1 MDFFVNIAK
10 WYVRNIFPR
19 VKNYRGSDFIARFL
33 SEIALHTVD
42 RNKDLVVNGVMI
54 SKKIHNLKKNV
65 RRRLI
70 SGGYEIDESIIIEE
84 QDLNGDI
91 IELGGGIGYI
101 SCLIDREK
109 EHGSR
114 HIVLEPNPE
123 VQELLL
129 ENKELND
136 ASFTLVQKAYSFDNS
151 NVNLDLNEG
160 LFWGASTYYDMTDQK
175 TAVEGVSLENLVKKY
190 EIKEGTLIMDI
201 EGMENILFEE
211 EEHVVLEK
219 FNTIILEY
227 HDEDFKAELI
237 KKLRLYDFNLV
248 REEGNVISFIHR

>member
-1 MDFFVNIAK
+1 MNVFVNIAK

-19 VKNYRGSDFIARFL
+19 IKNYRGSDFIARFL
-33 SEIALHTVD
+33 SEIALHTVNKD
-42 RNKDLVVNGVMI
+42 KDLVINDVIVSN
-54 SKKIHNLKKNV
+54 KAYNLEKEV

-70 SGGYEIDESIIIEE
+70 SGWYELDESIIIQE
-84 QDLNGDI
+84 QELNGDI
-91 IELGGGIGYI
+91 IELGGGLGYI

-114 HIVLEPNPE
+114 HIVVEPNPE
-123 VQELLL
+123 IQEILL
-129 ENKELND
+129 ENKSLND
-136 ASFTLVQKAYSFDNS
+136 ADFTIVQKAYSFDNS

-175 TAVEGVSLENLVKKY
+175 TAVEGVSLENLVKRY